1 MAYISLVI
9 ESGGTVKE
17 AQELARH
24 ATPDLT
30 MNVYGRVREDHLAEA
45 VERVAEAVST
55 VKRVPGE
62 YQQAVGAERRNAT
75 PFENIELRSEKM
87 VELRGIEPLTS

>member
-1 MAYISLVI
+1 MA
-9 ESGGTVKE
+9 K
-17 AQELARH
+17 
-24 ATPDLT
+24 
-30 MNVYGRVREDHLAEA
+30 A

-62 YQQAVGAERRNAT
+62 YQQAVGAERGNAT